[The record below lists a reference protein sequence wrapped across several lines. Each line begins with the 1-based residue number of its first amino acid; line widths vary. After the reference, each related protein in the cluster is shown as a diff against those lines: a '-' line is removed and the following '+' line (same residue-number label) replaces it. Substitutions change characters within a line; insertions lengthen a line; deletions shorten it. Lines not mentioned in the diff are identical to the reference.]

1 MKVCRYCRKLNNDT
15 AGYCE
20 NCGER
25 LAAGG
30 TAGHTIT
37 HVQMNIGSAEL
48 DRLVIGGTASLGQT
62 NAAQQLHAGVE
73 VVVDELP
80 ANRYGGPDGFTPRN
94 RPEWDQ

>member
-1 MKVCRYCRKLNNDT
+1 MKVCKYCRTLNNDLNI
-15 AGYCE
+15 YCV

-30 TAGHTIT
+30 AAGRTRKL
-37 HVQMNIGSAEL
+37 VQLNVGSAEL

-62 NAAQQLHAGVE
+62 NAAQQLHGGMEVLVE
-73 VVVDELP
+73 QVP
-80 ANRYGGPDGFTPRN
+80 ANSTSGPSGYTSAA